1 MEVPFLDL
9 KRQHQSIKDEVNEAI
24 NRVMESQRFIL
35 GDEVESFEKRIAEYC
50 GVKHAVGVASG
61 TDALLLSLR
70 ALGIGTG
77 DKVITSPFTFF
88 ATAGAIH
95 NIGATP
101 VFVDIKMDT
110 YNIDPQKVEEFLKSK
125 DIKNVKAIV
134 PVHLY
139 GQMADMDY
147 LLEIAEDHD
156 LAVNEDTAQA
166 IGAEYKGKKAGTLG
180 DTGCFSFFPSKNL
193 GGAGDGGMIVTNIEE
208 LADKIRTLR
217 VHGSKQKYYHHVVGY
232 NSRLDE
238 LQAAIL
244 NKKLDYL
251 DRWSG
256 KRRVNAEFYNNKLQ
270 LDGIETPFSAENRTH
285 IYNQYTIR
293 TNDRDKLMKFL
304 NDYGIGTAVYYPLP
318 LHLQPCFSHL
328 GYKKG
333 DLPNS
338 ERASEE
344 VLSLPIFPE
353 LTREEKAYVVE
364 RIMEFFNA

>member
-9 KRQHQSIKDEVNEAI
+9 KRQYQSIKNEVDDAI
-24 NRVMESQRFIL
+24 SKVMESQHFIL
-35 GDEVESFEKRIAEYC
+35 GDEVENFEKSVAKYC
-50 GVKHAVGVASG
+50 GAENAIGVASG
-61 TDALLLSLR
+61 TDAILLSLK

-95 NIGATP
+95 NVGATP
-101 VFVDIKMDT
+101 VFADIELDT
-110 YNIDPQKVEEFLKSK
+110 YNIVPEKIEEILNKDSK
-125 DIKNVKAIV
+125 DIKAVI

-139 GQMADMDY
+139 GQMADMQSI
-147 LLEIAEDHD
+147 LEIAEVYD
-156 LAVNEDTAQA
+156 LAVIEDAAQA
-166 IGAEYKGKKAGTLG
+166 IGTEYNGKKAGTLG
-180 DTGCFSFFPSKNL
+180 DAGCFSFFPSKNL
-193 GGAGDGGMIVTNIEE
+193 GGAGDGGMIVTNNDE

-217 VHGSKQKYYHHVVGY
+217 VHGSKQKYYHEVVGY
-232 NSRLDE
+232 NSRLDT

-251 DRWSG
+251 DKWSG
-256 KRRVNAEFYNNKLQ
+256 KRRANAEFYNNKLQ
-270 LDGIETPFSAENRTH
+270 WDGIETPFSAENRTH

-293 TNDRDKLMKFL
+293 TKDRDNLMKFL
-304 NDYGIGTAVYYPLP
+304 NDNGIGAVVYYPLP
-318 LHLQPCFSHL
+318 LHLQPCFSYL
-328 GYKKG
+328 GYEKG
-333 DLPNS
+333 DLPNA

-353 LTREEKAYVVE
+353 LTQEEKTYVVE